1 MTNVNISESEIYF
14 RKVADRP
21 ELIEGYME
29 VKGIVEFRNK
39 ITEIIQLLTHY
50 TDNLRIIYDT
60 LNHVRELFIKNGSL
74 VANC

>member
-39 ITEIIQLLTHY
+39 ITEIT
-50 TDNLRIIYDT
+50 IINT
-60 LNHVRELFIKNGSL
+60 LYG
-74 VANC
+74 